1 MLAGEALAIAV
12 GELEKVE
19 CMMIIIKT
27 TIYMKIIY
35 VDPHLH
41 HYHHD
46 QDGRATTS
54 INCNRPPGIPS
65 SLAKR
70 FQEQVSLSVASSP
83 LKVLF
88 VCLLF
93 NSIDCLIVG

>member
-19 CMMIIIKT
+19 CMMIIMKT
-27 TIYMKIIY
+27 TIYMNIIY
-35 VDPHLH
+35 IDPHLH
-41 HYHHD
+41 HHHHD

-70 FQEQVSLSVASSP
+70 FQEQISLSVASSP

-88 VCLLF
+88 VCFFDCWLICLL
-93 NSIDCLIVG
+93 VV